1 MSVTHPPTP
10 FPSATTP
17 ATASAPPPA
26 GPPVPAAIRV
36 VIAVAIVLVVA
47 LVAAVVWLLP
57 YAFADGP
64 RTLTEE
70 FDGPAGSAPDPS
82 VFSLDTGGGGWGN
95 GELQAYTAD
104 AVALD
109 GEGALVV
116 TATIPRDGSQITSGR
131 VTTKGLFSFQTGRLE
146 ARIQLPEGQGLLPA
160 FWLQGDSVDVVGWPG
175 SGEID
180 IVETPSTTATSS
192 HHVHG
197 PVTFTKK
204 WSIGE
209 GVRHDAL
216 LSEDYH
222 VYGVNREPGLI
233 ELTIDGE
240 VVMTVT
246 PDDMPEGGAW
256 VFDLPMH
263 MLFTLA
269 VGGDWPGDPDETTP
283 AVAQMKIDWIRYTPV
298 G

>member
-1 MSVTHPPTP
+1 MSTTMHPPTP
-10 FPSATTP
+10 AV
-17 ATASAPPPA
+17 ADLAPPPRT
-26 GPPVPAAIRV
+26 PRAIRV
-36 VIAVAIVLVVA
+36 LIAVAIVLVV
-47 LVAAVVWLLP
+47 LLISAVVWLLP
-57 YAFADGP
+57 FAFADGP
-64 RTLTEE
+64 RTLSED

-95 GELQAYTAD
+95 GELQEYTTD

-109 GEGALVV
+109 GEGALVI
-116 TATIPRDGSQITSGR
+116 TATIPQDGGPITSGR
-131 VTTKGLFSFQTGRLE
+131 LTTKGSFSFQAGRLE
-146 ARIQLPEGQGLLPA
+146 ARIKLPEGQGLLPA

-216 LSEDYH
+216 LSDDYH
-222 VYGVNREPGLI
+222 VYGVTRGPGLI
-233 ELTIDGE
+233 ELTIDDE

-269 VGGDWPGDPDETTP
+269 VGGNWPGDPDETTP
-283 AVAQMKIDWIRYTPV
+283 EVAEMKIDWIRFTPA